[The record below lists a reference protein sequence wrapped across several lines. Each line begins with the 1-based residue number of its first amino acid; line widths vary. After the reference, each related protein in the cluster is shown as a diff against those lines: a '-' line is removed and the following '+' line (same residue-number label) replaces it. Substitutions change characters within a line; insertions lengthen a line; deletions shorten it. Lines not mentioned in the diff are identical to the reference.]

1 MTNIILRK
9 GVIFMKNF
17 AEKIKTFFVSHKIV
31 SIASASVLAV
41 AIIAGVSVG
50 VMMNKNNKIDTK
62 DGSSFEATGSFTSKG
77 DKKDSKDNKDSSKTA
92 SSSSEST
99 SSATSSVASP
109 DAVQTESKA
118 SDPAYTQTPAGT
130 KQSNNKG
137 TATSGN
143 KGNKGTTTNKTP
155 AASSSSTP
163 STAPSQPSAPATP
176 SQPSGG
182 STGGSTTVNPNTTSS
197 DISAG
202 TQMGQAIASGIDTSG
217 IPRDEQGRRIC
228 SYCGRPQG
236 NGENGTCM
244 RVIVRLDENFNE
256 VRECRH
262 YS

>member
-1 MTNIILRK
+1 
-9 GVIFMKNF
+9 MKKF

-62 DGSSFEATGSFTSKG
+62 DSSSFEATGSFTTKG
-77 DKKDSKDNKDSSKTA
+77 DKKDTKDSKDNKDSSKAA
-92 SSSSEST
+92 SSSSDAT

-109 DAVQTESKA
+109 DTAQTESKT
-118 SDPAYTQTPAGT
+118 SDPAYTQTPAGN
-130 KQSNNKG
+130 KQNNNKG

-143 KGNKGTTTNKTP
+143 KGNKGTTNKTP
-155 AASSSSTP
+155 ATPSSSTP

-236 NGENGTCM
+236 DGHNGTCI

-256 VRECRH
+256 VRECNH
-262 YS
+262 YD

>member
-1 MTNIILRK
+1 MTNIFLGK

-62 DGSSFEATGSFTSKG
+62 DSSSFEATGSFTSKG
-77 DKKDSKDNKDSSKTA
+77 DKKSNQGKTESKNSA

-99 SSATSSVASP
+99 SSATSSAASTG
-109 DAVQTESKA
+109 ASQTESQA

-137 TATSGN
+137 TTTGN
-143 KGNKGTTTNKTP
+143 KNNTTTKNNNKSNSGS
-155 AASSSSTP
+155 ASTP
-163 STAPSQPSAPATP
+163 STAPSQPSTP

-182 STGGSTTVNPNTTSS
+182 NTGGSGTTNPGTASS
-197 DISAG
+197 DIDAG
-202 TQMGQAIASGIDTSG
+202 TKMGQAIASGIDTSG

-236 NGENGTCM
+236 DGHNGTCI

-256 VRECRH
+256 VRECNH
-262 YS
+262 YD

>member
-62 DGSSFEATGSFTSKG
+62 DGSSFEATGSFTTKG
-77 DKKDSKDNKDSSKTA
+77 DKKNSKDKTESKNSA

-99 SSATSSVASP
+99 SSATSSVTSSEAS
-109 DAVQTESKA
+109 QTENAA

-130 KQSNNKG
+130 KQSGNKG
-137 TATSGN
+137 TTTSN
-143 KGNKGTTTNKTP
+143 NNKGTTTNKPST
-155 AASSSSTP
+155 TP
-163 STAPSQPSAPATP
+163 SASTPSQPSTPATP

-182 STGGSTTVNPNTTSS
+182 STGGSTGGNTGTGAS
-197 DISAG
+197 DIDAG
-202 TQMGQAIASGIDTSG
+202 TKMGQAIAEGIDTSG

-228 SYCGRPQG
+228 SYCGRPQCDG
-236 NGENGTCM
+236 HNGTCT
-244 RVIVRLDENFNE
+244 RSVVGRDANFNE
-256 VRECRH
+256 IRECRH
-262 YS
+262 YD

>member
-1 MTNIILRK
+1 MDI
-9 GVIFMKNF
+9 KNF
-17 AEKIKTFFVSHKIV
+17 INTHKIPT
-31 SIASASVLAV
+31 IITCSVLAAAV
-41 AIIAGVSVG
+41 VTGTVFGIIKHNDGIKV
-50 VMMNKNNKIDTK
+50 KDDT
-62 DGSSFEATGSFTSKG
+62 SSFEATGSFTTKG
-77 DKKDSKDNKDSSKTA
+77 DKKDTKDSKDNKDSSKTD

-109 DAVQTESKA
+109 DTAQTESKT

-130 KQSNNKG
+130 KQNNNKG

-143 KGNKGTTTNKTP
+143 KGNKGTTNKSPATP
-155 AASSSSTP
+155 SSSTP

-202 TQMGQAIASGIDTSG
+202 TQMGQAIASGIDTSD
-217 IPRDEQGRRIC
+217 INLPKDEQGRFIC
-228 SYCGRPQG
+228 PYCGKPSG

>member
-1 MTNIILRK
+1 
-9 GVIFMKNF
+9 MKNF

-62 DGSSFEATGSFTSKG
+62 DGSSFEATGSFTTKG
-77 DKKDSKDNKDSSKTA
+77 DKKDTKDSKDNKDSSKTD
-92 SSSSEST
+92 SSSSDST

-109 DAVQTESKA
+109 DTAQTESKT

-130 KQSNNKG
+130 KQNNNKG

-143 KGNKGTTTNKTP
+143 RGNKGTTNKTP
-155 AASSSSTP
+155 ATSSSSTP

-202 TQMGQAIASGIDTSG
+202 TQMGQAIASGIDTSD
-217 IPRDEQGRRIC
+217 INLPKDEQGRFIC
-228 SYCGRPQG
+228 QYCGKPKG
-236 NGENGTCM
+236 NGHNGTCI

-256 VRECRH
+256 VRECNH
-262 YS
+262 YD

>member
-1 MTNIILRK
+1 
-9 GVIFMKNF
+9 MKNF

-62 DGSSFEATGSFTSKG
+62 DGSSFEATGSFTTKG
-77 DKKDSKDNKDSSKTA
+77 DKKDTKDSKDNKDSSKAA
-92 SSSSEST
+92 SSSSEAT
-99 SSATSSVASP
+99 SSATSSVASS
-109 DAVQTESKA
+109 DTAQTESKA

-143 KGNKGTTTNKTP
+143 KGNKGTATNKTP

-217 IPRDEQGRRIC
+217 IPRDEQGRMIC
-228 SYCGRPQG
+228 SYCGKPKG
-236 NGENGTCM
+236 DGHNGTCT
-244 RVIVRLDENFNE
+244 RSVVGRDANFNE
-256 VRECRH
+256 IRECRH
-262 YS
+262 YD